1 MSSES
6 KPTLVSVRDHRD
18 RTIDALSEHF
28 ARDDLSMDEYEERVD
43 RAHCATSIAA
53 LDQLVSDLEPIA
65 KPSVALTLPAQ
76 TALDVS
82 RPRRKR
88 VVAIMG
94 GVDRKG
100 QWVVPSD
107 LRVSA
112 IMGGVDLDFR
122 EALLPPGVTEV
133 KVYAI
138 MGGVDII
145 VPPNVA
151 VEAEGFAIMGGFEE
165 MHRAPAAPDP
175 DRPLLRIS
183 GFALMGGVDIE
194 TRLPGETWWQARKRA
209 RKERKEL
216 RARERGGERARL
228 HDRARK
234 RLPDRPHGRDDDHD
248 DDE

>member
-6 KPTLVSVRDHRD
+6 KPALVTLRDHRD
-18 RTIDALSEHF
+18 RVIDALSEHF
-28 ARDDLSMDEYEERVD
+28 ARDDLSMDEYEKRVD
-43 RAHCATSIAA
+43 RAHCATSITA
-53 LDQLVSDLEPIA
+53 LDQLLSDLQPLEEP
-65 KPSVALTLPAQ
+65 SLALTRPQ
-76 TALDVS
+76 PTALDVS

-100 QWVVPSD
+100 QWVVPSE
-107 LRVSA
+107 LRVTA

-122 EALLPPGVTEV
+122 EALLPPGITEV
-133 KVYAI
+133 TVRAI

-151 VEAEGFAIMGGFEE
+151 VEADGFAIMGGFEE

-183 GFALMGGVDIE
+183 GFALMGGVDID
-194 TRLPGETWWQARKRA
+194 TRLPGETWWQARKRV

-216 RARERGGERARL
+216 RDRQRSGERGLRERT
-228 HDRARK
+228 RK
-234 RLPDRPHGRDDDHD
+234 RLPGRHDDDHD
-248 DDE
+248 DE

>member
-6 KPTLVSVRDHRD
+6 KPTLVTVRDHRD

-28 ARDDLSMDEYEERVD
+28 ARDDLSMEEYEERVD

-53 LDQLVSDLEPIA
+53 LEQLLSDLEPIE
-65 KPSVALTLPAQ
+65 KPSVALTLPDQ
-76 TALDVS
+76 TALEVS
-82 RPRRKR
+82 RPGRKR

-100 QWVVPSD
+100 QWVVPSE

-122 EALLPPGVTEV
+122 EALIAPGITEV
-133 KVYAI
+133 KVHAV

-183 GFALMGGVDIE
+183 GFAFMGGVDIE
-194 TRLPGETWWQARKRA
+194 TRMPGETWWQARKRA

-216 RARERGGERARL
+216 RARERGGKHARL
-228 HDRARK
+228 RDRDRK
-234 RLPDRPHGRDDDHD
+234 RLGERHD
-248 DDE
+248 DDDE

>member
-6 KPTLVSVRDHRD
+6 KPVPVTVRDHRD

-28 ARDDLSMDEYEERVD
+28 ARDDLSMEEYEERVD
-43 RAHCATSIAA
+43 RAHCATTIAA
-53 LDQLVSDLEPIA
+53 LDQLVSDLEPIE
-65 KPSVALTLPAQ
+65 KPSVALTLPDAS
-76 TALDVS
+76 TLDVS
-82 RPRRKR
+82 RPRSKR
-88 VVAIMG
+88 LVAIMG

-100 QWVVPSD
+100 QWVVPSQ

-112 IMGGVDLDFR
+112 IMGGIDLDFR
-122 EALLPPGVTEV
+122 EALIAPGVTEV
-133 KVYAI
+133 KVHAV

-183 GFALMGGVDIE
+183 GFAFMGGVDIE

-216 RARERGGERARL
+216 RARGPGGERARL
-228 HDRARK
+228 RDRDRK
-234 RLPDRPHGRDDDHD
+234 RLAQRHDRHD